1 MSESS
6 QPPNMVML
14 QIERDGHAVKL
25 GARIAT
31 PSEPVARGIDSELP
45 TIVFCHPTWMDS
57 YFL

>member
-1 MSESS
+1 
-6 QPPNMVML
+6 MVML